1 MRTALALLG
10 VVIGVSAVVVVTA
23 LGDGVK
29 GFILGQVDSFGSD
42 LIQVEVKVPSTG
54 KMSAENVKG
63 PTKLE
68 LVKSGVADPVL
79 VACRYNFSTQLVGIF
94 CVHCS
99 VNIL

>member
-1 MRTALALLG
+1 MP
-10 VVIGVSAVVVVTA
+10 
-23 LGDGVK
+23 
-29 GFILGQVDSFGSD
+29 VD
-42 LIQVEVKVPSTG
+42 
-54 KMSAENVKG
+54 ENVKG